1 MMNLQEILFGLIL
14 FFIIIEFVIERIL
27 HHLNMNSWSKELPN
41 ELKAFYN
48 HQEYLKAMN
57 YALDNARIS
66 NFSVWINFAFII
78 FILLTKSIGYIDSLI
93 RQVSENEIIMSL
105 LFFGLAGI
113 ASYIISLPLSLYS
126 TFVIEEKYGFN
137 KTTGKIFILDS
148 IKSILLAAI
157 FGGGLL
163 SLIIYIYEQTGSFFW
178 IISWAVF
185 ILFTVF
191 ISMFYSKLIVPLF
204 NKQKPLEEGEIRNE
218 VIDFAAK
225 VGFIIKNIFV
235 IDGSKRSTKAN
246 AYFTGFGRNK
256 RIVLYDNLIN
266 DYKTD
271 EVVAVLAHEIGHSKL
286 KHTIIGLFMGIFQT
300 GILLYILSIFISA
313 DSSTYK
319 AIAEVFGA
327 KSSFYISVI
336 GFGLLYS
343 PISLFTSL
351 LMNYISRRNEYAAD
365 KFAAQ
370 KYNGKALGSALIKL
384 SNKNLSNLTPHP
396 LFVIFYHSHPT
407 LLQRLKALEENDS
420 H

>member
-1 MMNLQEILFGLIL
+1 
-14 FFIIIEFVIERIL
+14 
-27 HHLNMNSWSKELPN
+27 
-41 ELKAFYN
+41 
-48 HQEYLKAMN
+48 
-57 YALDNARIS
+57 
-66 NFSVWINFAFII
+66 
-78 FILLTKSIGYIDSLI
+78 
-93 RQVSENEIIMSL
+93 
-105 LFFGLAGI
+105 
-113 ASYIISLPLSLYS
+113 LSLYS

-271 EVVAVLAHEIGHSKL
+271 
-286 KHTIIGLFMGIFQT
+286 
-300 GILLYILSIFISA
+300 
-313 DSSTYK
+313 D
-319 AIAEVFGA
+319 
-327 KSSFYISVI
+327 
-336 GFGLLYS
+336 
-343 PISLFTSL
+343 
-351 LMNYISRRNEYAAD
+351 EYAAEKD
-365 KFAAQ
+365 KQNQEETDKKEDTEETNREELERAEAAKKEIEEEEPDLQ
-370 KYNGKALGSALIKL
+370 EPEEEAESQQE
-384 SNKNLSNLTPHP
+384 NKD
-396 LFVIFYHSHPT
+396 
-407 LLQRLKALEENDS
+407 ENKKDDL
-420 H
+420 

>member
-1 MMNLQEILFGLIL
+1 
-14 FFIIIEFVIERIL
+14 
-27 HHLNMNSWSKELPN
+27 
-41 ELKAFYN
+41 
-48 HQEYLKAMN
+48 MN

-93 RQVSENEIIMSL
+93 RQVSENEIIIAL